1 MSLYRVKFNEMAKIL
16 ETKDIAR
23 IYYSF
28 NLLDVIT
35 DDGTEYI
42 LRYKSFGSFK
52 RVFKMLFRNSIIIDM
67 HKVLTYHLGG
77 ITYQWYEVAPAL
89 LKSPRWL
96 DFLVNLNP
104 NKYIRYETQDI

>member
-1 MSLYRVKFNEMAKIL
+1 MVQRVTFYEMAKIL

-23 IYYSF
+23 IYYTF
-28 NLLDVIT
+28 GHIDIIT
-35 DDGTEYI
+35 DDDAEYI
-42 LRYKSFGSFK
+42 FRFK
-52 RVFKMLFRNSIIIDM
+52 AWSTFRRVFKLLFRCSIIIDM

-77 ITYQWYEVAPAL
+77 ITYQWHDVAPAL
-89 LKSPRWL
+89 LKSPSWL